1 MYQTAKEE
9 SLKFGTRKPKI
20 SAKKRKNPEKKKNT
34 LTIFTFNTCIFL
46 RARNV

>member
-20 SAKKRKNPEKKKNT
+20 SAKKRKNPEKKKKHPNNFYIQH
-34 LTIFTFNTCIFL
+34 LHFFEG
-46 RARNV
+46 

>member
-20 SAKKRKNPEKKKNT
+20 SAKKRKNPEKKKHPSNFYIQY
-34 LTIFTFNTCIFL
+34 LHFFEG
-46 RARNV
+46 